1 MSRIINVNKSDLIE
15 KIKANKQQ
23 HIIDYQQALID
34 YKEEAL
40 KQLKFLLKKANNG
53 DTNIRLNLIQPVDK
67 TEEYDKL
74 ILMFTMEVE
83 TIVQLE
89 SREFN
94 QYVHDDTDFAREA
107 KFANSS
113 YFKG

>member
-1 MSRIINVNKSDLIE
+1 MSRIIKVKKIELIE
-15 KIKANKQQ
+15 KIKANKEQ
-23 HIIDYQQALID
+23 HIIDYNQALID

-40 KQLKFLLKKANNG
+40 KQLKALTKKATDG
-53 DTNIRLNLIQPVDK
+53 ATDLRLNLIQPINNS
-67 TEEYDKL
+67 EAYDKL

-83 TIVQLE
+83 EIVELD

-94 QYVHDDTDFAREA
+94 QYIHDETDFAVSA

-113 YFKG
+113 YYKG